1 MSKTYRKHPK
11 YIKQPQLSASQA
23 KRRKQWEAMEL
34 PNLEPRPL
42 EIPAWKPM
50 G

>member
-1 MSKTYRKHPK
+1 MSKTNRKPPPQQQR
-11 YIKQPQLSASQA
+11 QPRPLQS

-42 EIPAWKPM
+42 DVPVWKPL